1 MIKRAVVVFNLGG
14 PDNPNAVQPFLF
26 NLFNDA
32 AIIDLPNPFRWL
44 IAKIISARRAPIAK
58 EIYAEIGG
66 KSPLLD
72 LTQKQ
77 AIALEANLNRN
88 KNINSKVF
96 IAMRYWHPLTL
107 AAAISVKNFDPD
119 EIILLP
125 LYPQFSTTTTGS
137 SFKEWKSTVNKIKLK
152 KPTKKICCYPINENL
167 IKAHTFLL
175 KKEVSK
181 AKQSV
186 RVLFSAHGLPKK
198 IIQKGDPYQWQVE
211 KTAKAIA
218 VSAKLNKNEW
228 RVCYQSR
235 VGPLEWIGPSLDEEI
250 KKASDD
256 NLGVVVLPIAF
267 VSEHSETLVELDIEY
282 RNLAKNLSLPYYGR
296 VPAIGTHPDFIF
308 GLEKLINDVS
318 NNESNEPSDSADFV
332 CPINLISCG
341 QRIFN

>member
-1 MIKRAVVVFNLGG
+1 MIKRAVVIFNLGG

-44 IAKIISARRAPIAK
+44 IAKIISARRAPIAIK
-58 EIYAEIGG
+58 IYDEIGG

-77 AIALEANLNRN
+77 ATALEVNLNKN
-88 KNINSKVF
+88 KYINSKVF

-107 AAAISVKNFDPD
+107 TVAMSVKKFNPD

-137 SFKEWKSTVNKIKLK
+137 SFKEWKSTANKIKLK
-152 KPTKKICCYPINENL
+152 KPTKEICCYPINENL

-181 AKQSV
+181 AKQNV

-218 VSAKLNKNEW
+218 VSAKLNENEW

-250 KKASDD
+250 KNASDD
-256 NLGVVVLPIAF
+256 NLGIVILPIAF

-282 RNLAKNLSLPYYGR
+282 RNLAKHLSLPYYGR

-308 GLEKLINDVS
+308 GLEKLINDISDNGSDV
-318 NNESNEPSDSADFV
+318 PSKSADFV

-341 QRIFN
+341 QRNFN